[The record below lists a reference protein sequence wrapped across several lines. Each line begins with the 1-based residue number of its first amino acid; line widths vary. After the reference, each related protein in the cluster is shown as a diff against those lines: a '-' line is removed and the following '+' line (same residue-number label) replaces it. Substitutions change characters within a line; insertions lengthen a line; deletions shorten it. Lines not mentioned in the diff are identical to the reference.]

1 MVEEKVRNALEKA
14 KEKALEE
21 KDYIMEVVRCLHE
34 QFGGYAPPEALEL
47 AAQFLEVSPSKLYE
61 IATFYSLYTLRKE
74 AKHVIRVCTSL
85 PCHVAGGR
93 EIIETLK
100 KELNIDFG
108 QVTPDGMFKLEE
120 VGCLGRCDTSP
131 NMMVDGTLYKDLT
144 SEKVTAI
151 LEAYR
156 KGVIE

>member
-1 MVEEKVRNALEKA
+1 MVEEKVRSALEKA
-14 KEKALEE
+14 REKVLEE
-21 KDYIMEVVRCLHE
+21 KDYVMEVVRYLHE
-34 QFGGYAPPEALEL
+34 EFDGYAPPEALEL
-47 AAQFLEVSPSKLYE
+47 AAHLLEVPPSRLYE
-61 IATFYSLYTLRKE
+61 IATFYSLYTLKKE
-74 AKHVIRVCTSL
+74 AKHVISVCASL

-93 EIIETLK
+93 EIIETLR
-100 KELNIDFG
+100 KELGIDFG

-131 NMMVDGTLYKDLT
+131 NMMIDGTLYRNLT
-144 SEKVTAI
+144 PEKVVAI